1 MLTRWTTESEK
12 EQLLGLQTAEI
23 LDMTA
28 RREFQRITQLTS
40 QMFMVPIAIIT
51 VLDEH
56 RQWFKAPV
64 GVDMDGSLRTDA
76 FCDHT
81 IRNEGIMVIP
91 DTHLDRRFSGNALV
105 TGQPNIRFYAGV
117 PLIMKSGH
125 AIGSLCIIDT
135 RPRTFSEEQGRQLAA
150 MAAIVQAQIQYHH
163 SIGKVD
169 EVTGLHNRSQLQS
182 DLNSLCIVAPQ
193 EARSLVLMEAINHC
207 SLLEM
212 SNALG
217 LNYVEQLLRD
227 IAKAV
232 TDMTGPH
239 ATVYHVG
246 LARFAWIISAGRQ
259 EDEEALVRQLLKHLQ
274 KPITSAD
281 LRFELQPRAGV
292 VRFRLA
298 QAEVDDVIRKAMVSV
313 QQAGHNHRSLHRYEE
328 NEDSRQRRSYRLLR
342 DFGHAL
348 DKGQLRLVYQPKF
361 DNRSFSC
368 KGLEALIR
376 WKHPEMGEIPPS
388 EFIPLVEATPL
399 IHGLTRFVIKTALAQ
414 VAAWKAESL
423 DLQVS
428 INVSP
433 RNLDEVDFPDYLNA
447 MCSQYSVALENI
459 VIECT
464 ESDVLTGHGTVQA
477 LQHIRKLGIQVALD
491 DFGAAY
497 SNLASLKNLPAEI
510 LKIDRSMVC
519 DVDTNERA
527 LAVLKSIMT
536 MASDLGYRLVAEG
549 VDSAEVFDLLVS
561 LGFDEIQG
569 YYFSRPIEASEIRK
583 FVEERNRYAQG
594 K

>member
-281 LRFELQPRAGV
+281 PGSNFSPGQAWCGSTWPRPRSMMSFA
-292 VRFRLA
+292 RPWCPCSRLA
-298 QAEVDDVIRKAMVSV
+298 TTIGHFTAMRRTRTAASEDPIGYCGTLGMRWTRGSCGWCTSPNSTTAVS
-313 QQAGHNHRSLHRYEE
+313 AARGW
-328 NEDSRQRRSYRLLR
+328 RRSSA
-342 DFGHAL
+342 G
-348 DKGQLRLVYQPKF
+348 
-361 DNRSFSC
+361 S
-368 KGLEALIR
+368 
-376 WKHPEMGEIPPS
+376 
-388 EFIPLVEATPL
+388 
-399 IHGLTRFVIKTALAQ
+399 TRK
-414 VAAWKAESL
+414 WGK
-423 DLQVS
+423 
-428 INVSP
+428 
-433 RNLDEVDFPDYLNA
+433 
-447 MCSQYSVALENI
+447 
-459 VIECT
+459 
-464 ESDVLTGHGTVQA
+464 
-477 LQHIRKLGIQVALD
+477 
-491 DFGAAY
+491 
-497 SNLASLKNLPAEI
+497 
-510 LKIDRSMVC
+510 
-519 DVDTNERA
+519 
-527 LAVLKSIMT
+527 
-536 MASDLGYRLVAEG
+536 
-549 VDSAEVFDLLVS
+549 
-561 LGFDEIQG
+561 
-569 YYFSRPIEASEIRK
+569 SRPANSSPWWKPPR
-583 FVEERNRYAQG
+583 
-594 K
+594 

>member
-23 LDMTA
+23 LDLNATK
-28 RREFQRITQLTS
+28 EFQRITELTS
-40 QMFMVPIAIIT
+40 RMFRVPIAIIT

-56 RQWFKAPV
+56 RQWFKASV
-64 GVDMDGSLRTDA
+64 GVDMEGSLRTDA
-76 FCDHT
+76 FYDHT
-81 IRNEGIMVIP
+81 IRNEGITVIP
-91 DTHLDRRFSGNALV
+91 DTHLDNRFSDNPLV
-105 TGQPNIRFYAGV
+105 TGKPKIRFYAGA

-135 RPRTFSEEQGRQLAA
+135 QPRVFSDEQGQQLAD
-150 MAAIVQAQIQYHH
+150 MAAIVQSQLQYHH
-163 SIGKVD
+163 KLGKTD
-169 EVTGLHNRSQLQS
+169 EVTGLRNRSQLKS
-182 DLNSLCIVAPQ
+182 DLKSLCILAPDA
-193 EARSLVLMEAINHC
+193 ARSLVLMEVLNHS

-227 IAKAV
+227 IALAV

-246 LARFAWIISAGRQ
+246 LARFAWVISAGKE
-259 EDEEALVRQLLKHLQ
+259 EDEEALVNQLLDYLKQ
-274 KPITSAD
+274 PITSAD
-281 LRFELQPRAGV
+281 LKFELQPRAGV
-292 VRFRLA
+292 VRFQLN
-298 QAEVDDVIRKAMVSV
+298 QADVDDVIRKAMVCV
-313 QQAGHNHRSLHRYEE
+313 QQAGYNARSFHRYEV
-328 NEDSRQRRSYRLLR
+328 NEDSLQQRSYRLLR

-348 DKGQLRLVYQPKF
+348 DNGQLRLVYQPKF
-361 DNRSFSC
+361 DNHSFSC
-368 KGLEALIR
+368 RGLEALVR
-376 WKHPEMGEIPPS
+376 WHHPSMGDIPPS

-399 IHGLTRFVIKTALAQ
+399 IHSLTRFVMETALKQ
-414 VAAWKAESL
+414 VAAWKAEKI

-428 INVSP
+428 INISP
-433 RNLDEVDFPDYLNA
+433 RNLDEADFPEYLNA
-447 MCSQYSVALENI
+447 MCIQHGVPLKNI

-464 ESDVLTGHGTVQA
+464 ESDVLTGTGTIQA
-477 LQHIRKLGIQVALD
+477 LQRIREIGIQVALD

-519 DVDTNERA
+519 DIDTNDRA
-527 LAVLKSIMT
+527 LSVLKSIMT

-569 YYFSRPIEASEIRK
+569 YYFSRPMEASEIK
-583 FVEERNRYAQG
+583 QFIDERNRYAHG